1 MKRVDLFLLRE
12 WLLLTDNAEFKKY
25 DNVWATAFRKSFA
38 TNIKVEG
45 AMVGPSVTCGCAIV
59 TAGQQHRISSS
70 RKMSFTGS
78 N

>member
-45 AMVGPSVTCGCAIV
+45 PGGA
-59 TAGQQHRISSS
+59 
-70 RKMSFTGS
+70 
-78 N
+78 